1 MSMLTH
7 GFDRP
12 FDGAERPTR
21 PSTARKAL
29 FERIVLGA
37 LTMLSMGSVLTALI
51 ALKTAIVVWRL
62 HA

>member
-12 FDGAERPTR
+12 FDEVERPVRITK
-21 PSTARKAL
+21 ARKVQLKRLAL
-29 FERIVLGA
+29 RA
-37 LTMLSMGSVLTALI
+37 LAVLSMGSVLTALI
-51 ALKTAIVVWRL
+51 ALKTAIYVWHL

>member
-12 FDGAERPTR
+12 FDEVEQRPR
-21 PSTARKAL
+21 ISKERKAQL
-29 FERIVLGA
+29 KRLA
-37 LTMLSMGSVLTALI
+37 LSALAMLSMGTVLTALI
-51 ALKTAIVVWRL
+51 ALKTAIYVWHL